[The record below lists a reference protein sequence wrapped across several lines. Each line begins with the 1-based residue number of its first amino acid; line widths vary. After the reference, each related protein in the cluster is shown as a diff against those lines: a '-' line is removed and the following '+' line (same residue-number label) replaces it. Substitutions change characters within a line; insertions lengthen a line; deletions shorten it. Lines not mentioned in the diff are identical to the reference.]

1 MADCFL
7 VKPLHSYLSHGKKF
21 EYILHGEWITLY
33 DTDLN
38 ISRSRVNSAI
48 L

>member
-1 MADCFL
+1 MW
-7 VKPLHSYLSHGKKF
+7 V
-21 EYILHGEWITLY
+21 TLY
-33 DTDLN
+33 NTDLN